1 MIRDW
6 IGVGEEKRNPINVW
20 IIIRKKVGKKMQ
32 QKHAIGDYNTLYNST
47 VTWKSDDKSHHT

>member
-1 MIRDW
+1 
-6 IGVGEEKRNPINVW
+6 
-20 IIIRKKVGKKMQ
+20 MQ